1 MPRLGSLPQG
11 RVTNSRNILPGNPMI
26 NQTQD
31 INSKYEQNISQIYG
45 IQKRSQT
52 PEMDGKQLM
61 MPPVKK
67 QSVVHSKDQA
77 GGMLKANGRPSSKGV
92 SNRANRTLKQ
102 AETFLG

>member
-11 RVTNSRNILPGNPMI
+11 RVANSRNILPGNPMI

-31 INSKYEQNISQIYG
+31 INSKYDQNISQIYG

-67 QSVVHSKDQA
+67 QSVVHSKDQT
-77 GGMLKANGRPSSKGV
+77 GGVLKQNVRPSSKGV
-92 SNRANRTLKQ
+92 SNRANRTLK
-102 AETFLG
+102 